1 MKRILNRLIVL
12 PDLNI
17 IDSTFRCKGSK
28 YNMDWE
34 LENANYK
41 LQDMITVYETEI
53 AELQKEKKELKQEVL
68 FLKAQL
74 EYKTLGNHETEHD
87 KD

>member
-1 MKRILNRLIVL
+1 
-12 PDLNI
+12 
-17 IDSTFRCKGSK
+17 
-28 YNMDWE
+28 MDWE